1 MHAIGA
7 VLFLAAGIVPTK
19 GWFAPSQPL
28 NVSVKAEGDASLVL
42 TDYNGRVLEN
52 KAPTDVTGEA
62 TINLRDLYVAVQ
74 TPGTYVLYLTKRGGG
89 PEEFVGTP
97 LVISVR
103 EDRRRGA
110 PPGPMVVRV
119 EPLRYAVMHTAHGPV
134 TMAFYYD
141 VAPNTVNTI
150 LSLAEQGYFDGL
162 TFHRV
167 VPGFVIQAGDPQTR
181 DMSKREQWGRGA
193 AAGSGK
199 PVGVAEFSK
208 THLHTT
214 GAVAM
219 AHAGDA
225 AQADSQFYVT
235 LGPKPA
241 LNGKYAVFG
250 HVISGADVPAKIEV
264 GDVIKRMY
272 VKTAPAK

>member
-1 MHAIGA
+1 LA
-7 VLFLAAGIVPTK
+7 VLAALAIIGTTGAAAQTPPPKESPPPKTAPKASTPAGTAAGPAAKTPAGTQAKPGAAKPAAKPGAAKAAPAAAAAAPTPGAGPAIVVETSKGTFEFETYPDDAPKTVANIVALTK
-19 GWFAPSQPL
+19 KGF
-28 NVSVKAEGDASLVL
+28 
-42 TDYNGRVLEN
+42 YNGQR
-52 KAPTDVTGEA
+52 
-62 TINLRDLYVAVQ
+62 
-74 TPGTYVLYLTKRGGG
+74 
-89 PEEFVGTP
+89 
-97 LVISVR
+97 
-103 EDRRRGA
+103 
-110 PPGPMVVRV
+110 
-119 EPLRYAVMHTAHGPV
+119 
-134 TMAFYYD
+134 
-141 VAPNTVNTI
+141 
-150 LSLAEQGYFDGL
+150 
-162 TFHRV
+162 FHRV

-264 GDVIKRMY
+264 GDLIKRMY
-272 VKTAPAK
+272 VKGAPPK

>member
-1 MHAIGA
+1 MRTYRRTALA
-7 VLFLAAGIVPTK
+7 VLAALAIIGTTGAAAQTPPPKESPPPKTAPKAGTPSGTAAGPAAKPPAGTQAKPGAAKPTAKPGAAKATPAAAASTPGAGPVIVVETSKGTFEFETYPDDAPKTVANIVALTK
-19 GWFAPSQPL
+19 KGF
-28 NVSVKAEGDASLVL
+28 
-42 TDYNGRVLEN
+42 YNGQR
-52 KAPTDVTGEA
+52 
-62 TINLRDLYVAVQ
+62 
-74 TPGTYVLYLTKRGGG
+74 
-89 PEEFVGTP
+89 
-97 LVISVR
+97 
-103 EDRRRGA
+103 
-110 PPGPMVVRV
+110 
-119 EPLRYAVMHTAHGPV
+119 
-134 TMAFYYD
+134 
-141 VAPNTVNTI
+141 
-150 LSLAEQGYFDGL
+150 
-162 TFHRV
+162 FHRV
-167 VPGFVIQAGDPQTR
+167 VPGFVIQAGNPQTR
-181 DMSKREQWGRGA
+181 DMSKRDQWGRGA

-264 GDVIKRMY
+264 SDVIKRMY
-272 VKTAPAK
+272 VKPAAAK

>member
-1 MHAIGA
+1 MT
-7 VLFLAAGIVPTK
+7 LTK
-19 GWFAPSQPL
+19 KGF
-28 NVSVKAEGDASLVL
+28 
-42 TDYNGRVLEN
+42 YNGQR
-52 KAPTDVTGEA
+52 
-62 TINLRDLYVAVQ
+62 
-74 TPGTYVLYLTKRGGG
+74 
-89 PEEFVGTP
+89 
-97 LVISVR
+97 
-103 EDRRRGA
+103 
-110 PPGPMVVRV
+110 
-119 EPLRYAVMHTAHGPV
+119 
-134 TMAFYYD
+134 
-141 VAPNTVNTI
+141 
-150 LSLAEQGYFDGL
+150 
-162 TFHRV
+162 FHRV

-264 GDVIKRMY
+264 GDLIKRMY
-272 VKTAPAK
+272 VKGAPPK

>member
-1 MHAIGA
+1 VIVVETSKGA
-7 VLFLAAGIVPTK
+7 FEFETYPDDAPKTVANILALTK
-19 GWFAPSQPL
+19 KGF
-28 NVSVKAEGDASLVL
+28 
-42 TDYNGRVLEN
+42 YNGQR
-52 KAPTDVTGEA
+52 
-62 TINLRDLYVAVQ
+62 
-74 TPGTYVLYLTKRGGG
+74 
-89 PEEFVGTP
+89 
-97 LVISVR
+97 
-103 EDRRRGA
+103 
-110 PPGPMVVRV
+110 
-119 EPLRYAVMHTAHGPV
+119 
-134 TMAFYYD
+134 
-141 VAPNTVNTI
+141 
-150 LSLAEQGYFDGL
+150 
-162 TFHRV
+162 FHRV

-181 DMSKREQWGRGA
+181 DMSKRDQWGRGA

-208 THLHTT
+208 KHLHTT

-272 VKTAPAK
+272 VKGAPAK

>member
-1 MHAIGA
+1 MRTCRGTALA
-7 VLFLAAGIVPTK
+7 LLAALTIAGTTAAAAQAPPKESPPPKTAPKTGTPPRTAPQPAAKPPAGTQAKPGTAKPAPKPGAAKAPPAAAATPPAPGAGPVIVVETSKGSFEFETYPDDAPKTVANILALTK
-19 GWFAPSQPL
+19 KGF
-28 NVSVKAEGDASLVL
+28 
-42 TDYNGRVLEN
+42 YNGQR
-52 KAPTDVTGEA
+52 
-62 TINLRDLYVAVQ
+62 
-74 TPGTYVLYLTKRGGG
+74 
-89 PEEFVGTP
+89 
-97 LVISVR
+97 
-103 EDRRRGA
+103 
-110 PPGPMVVRV
+110 
-119 EPLRYAVMHTAHGPV
+119 
-134 TMAFYYD
+134 
-141 VAPNTVNTI
+141 
-150 LSLAEQGYFDGL
+150 
-162 TFHRV
+162 FHRV

-181 DMSKREQWGRGA
+181 DMSKRDQWGRGA

-208 THLHTT
+208 KHLHTT

-250 HVISGADVPAKIEV
+250 QVISGADVPAKIEV

-272 VKTAPAK
+272 VKGAPAK